1 MKEVTLKTCHRC
13 AIKKN
18 DPSVAIIFITYTAN
32 YKGIICVTSVMIHAY
47 HMLFL
52 EYGQGENSNSFS
64 LSSSKIKEKKR
75 IKQIYKHKPM
85 QSIAAMNNSV

>member
-32 YKGIICVTSVMIHAY
+32 YKAIICVTSVMMHAY

-52 EYGQGENSNSFS
+52 EYGQGKNSFS

-75 IKQIYKHKPM
+75 TKQIYKHKPM

>member
-1 MKEVTLKTCHRC
+1 
-13 AIKKN
+13 
-18 DPSVAIIFITYTAN
+18 
-32 YKGIICVTSVMIHAY
+32 MIHAY

-52 EYGQGENSNSFS
+52 EYGQGENSFS

-75 IKQIYKHKPM
+75 INQIYKHKPM

>member
-1 MKEVTLKTCHRC
+1 MKEVTLKTWHRC

-18 DPSVAIIFITYTAN
+18 DPAVAIIFITYTGN
-32 YKGIICVTSVMIHAY
+32 YKAIICVTSVMIHAY

-52 EYGQGENSNSFS
+52 EYGQGENSFS